1 MLAWPDDLPLGPGH
15 RVLALEH
22 REWVLHRV
30 LELEHREWVLR
41 PVSELEHRV

>member
-1 MLAWPDDLPLGPGH
+1 MLAWPDDLPLGLGR
-15 RVLALEH
+15 RVLELEH

-30 LELEHREWVLR
+30 LELEHRGWVLG